1 LEKKNCIQGAAGNI
15 DISKKIEVLFSY
27 GSLSDVQGIQ
37 EIQNQMV
44 LGLQNN
50 PVDPYIIKKV

>member
-1 LEKKNCIQGAAGNI
+1 MNTYRFVINI
-15 DISKKIEVLFSY
+15 
-27 GSLSDVQGIQ
+27 QGIQ

-50 PVDPYIIKKV
+50 PVDP